1 MKVYLTAP
9 NVARPGRCPT
19 GAADAC
25 SAIVGGEQSAGDEIQ
40 SIGGSIEFHV
50 CPSRVSAH
58 WSVSV
63 QVEVPHHE
71 WIHGPSRGSSS
82 LPHLAGRSVI
92 RCRHLRGC
100 HAIPES

>member
-1 MKVYLTAP
+1 MRVLP
-9 NVARPGRCPT
+9 SSGESSLLVMRSSQLGVAL
-19 GAADAC
+19 
-25 SAIVGGEQSAGDEIQ
+25 SSM
-40 SIGGSIEFHV
+40 